1 MANVKITDLTTHTNP
16 ASTDVLPIVDVGA
29 DITKKVSIAD
39 LLENAGSGTASA
51 PGVAF
56 DGDSNTG
63 IFRPGPDELGI
74 ATGGTERARFTGG
87 YMRLASGTGGIQFNG
102 DTAAANALDDY
113 EEGTW
118 TPVYIVDTGDP
129 GYTITTSDSVYT
141 KIGRLVCLR
150 LYVVISGYTGASG
163 GNLRVRNI
171 PFAPAGTEFIVGRGG
186 YTTTD
191 TVPDPRTSWT
201 GFDVVSDAQSPRDL
215 YLKGVDATT
224 LINTRAFFTVMYRV

>member
-118 TPVYIVDTGDP
+118 ALTGGTWNLAGGFYVKTGNTVLVSGWAAAQGGQVLSLDE
-129 GYTITTSDSVYT
+129 
-141 KIGRLVCLR
+141 IGGL
-150 LYVVISGYTGASG
+150 
-163 GNLRVRNI
+163 
-171 PFAPAGTEFIVGRGG
+171 PFAYAGGRAGNGSYMVFEGLNNPFVGATIVPGG
-186 YTTTD
+186 YGNTMNSG
-191 TVPDPRTSWT
+191 PTSLR
-201 GFDVVSDAQSPRDL
+201 FIP
-215 YLKGVDATT
+215 
-224 LINTRAFFTVMYRV
+224 AFSRQNSGNNGGDRIQFTVIYQV